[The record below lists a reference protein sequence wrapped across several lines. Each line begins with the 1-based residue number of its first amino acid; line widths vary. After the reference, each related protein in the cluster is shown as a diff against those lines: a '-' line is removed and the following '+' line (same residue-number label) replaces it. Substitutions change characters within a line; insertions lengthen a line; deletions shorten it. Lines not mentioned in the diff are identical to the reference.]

1 MSDDDVLRKADALMR
16 RRSFVAVPNEPKAV
30 TPEAAF
36 PEAFLPGTSAAEA
49 PPPIVEPS
57 SPSAPTVPFSQQTD
71 ADTPLADFGAA
82 LAKNDARTADDD
94 IPLLTEIVAPE
105 DVPPPPLP
113 GIDMAALREAIA
125 AEMEAWL
132 DRELP
137 AQVQHVL
144 DGLTDRLIIHLS
156 AAARADLT
164 PRVLEILSAA
174 APAKPGP
181 TDD

>member
-1 MSDDDVLRKADALMR
+1 MSDEDDVLRKADALMR
-16 RRSFVAVPNEPKAV
+16 RRSFVAVPNEPKA
-30 TPEAAF
+30 PEAVA
-36 PEAFLPGTSAAEA
+36 PESPA
-49 PPPIVEPS
+49 PPPP
-57 SPSAPTVPFSQQTD
+57 PLAQPAAPTDSAPSFAQDIPAPAVDRP
-71 ADTPLADFGAA
+71 PPP
-82 LAKNDARTADDD
+82 DDD
-94 IPLLTEIVAPE
+94 VPLLTEVVAPE

-144 DGLTDRLIIHLS
+144 DGLTDRLIIQLS

-164 PRVLEILSAA
+164 PRVLEILSAS

-181 TDD
+181 ADD

>member
-1 MSDDDVLRKADALMR
+1 MSDEDDVLQKADALMR
-16 RRSFVAVPNEPKAV
+16 RRSFVAGANQQVAAVP
-30 TPEAAF
+30 TPE
-36 PEAFLPGTSAAEA
+36 PQPA
-49 PPPIVEPS
+49 P
-57 SPSAPTVPFSQQTD
+57 Q
-71 ADTPLADFGAA
+71 
-82 LAKNDARTADDD
+82 ADDD
-94 IPLLTEIVAPE
+94 VPLLTEVVAPE

-113 GIDMAALREAIA
+113 GIDMAALRETIA

-137 AQVQHVL
+137 AQVQRVL
-144 DGLTDRLIIHLS
+144 DGLTDRLIIELS

-174 APAKPGP
+174 APAKPDP

>member
-1 MSDDDVLRKADALMR
+1 MSDEDDVLQKADALMR
-16 RRSFVAVPNEPKAV
+16 KHRVFVAGSNDAKPAEPTA
-30 TPEAAF
+30 
-36 PEAFLPGTSAAEA
+36 AAE
-49 PPPIVEPS
+49 S
-57 SPSAPTVPFSQQTD
+57 
-71 ADTPLADFGAA
+71 
-82 LAKNDARTADDD
+82 NDED
-94 IPLLTEIVAPE
+94 IPLLTEVVEPE

-137 AQVQHVL
+137 AQVQRVL
-144 DGLTDRLIIHLS
+144 DGLTDRLIIELS

-174 APAKPGP
+174 SPAKPDP
-181 TDD
+181 ADD